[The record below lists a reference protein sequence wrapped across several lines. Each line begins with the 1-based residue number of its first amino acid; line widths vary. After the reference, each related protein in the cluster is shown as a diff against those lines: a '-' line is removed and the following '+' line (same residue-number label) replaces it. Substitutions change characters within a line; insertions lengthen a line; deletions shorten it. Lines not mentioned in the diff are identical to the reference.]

1 MCSGHTPL
9 RVWPQLGA
17 RPGGPVTVVV
27 SDVRE
32 ELVGYVN
39 GQPYMRR
46 ELEMPSAALHHAGA
60 RPGPGPL
67 LCARQLHGPGVRC
80 VSRRPASQA
89 KPLAQCSAGRGGS
102 PTAYAAACIPHAHM
116 RGRGARARAGI
127 QAVKLEELERRLR
140 NDIVHEA
147 LAWGGRVLLHREV
160 PRSQAF
166 SPLAS
171 PTAAGAGAATPGA
184 ARGNGAGAGGVGDS
198 ERAWSVDDAGLGPGV
213 AKAGAADS
221 EDVTRQQEDECV
233 AAFWEP
239 TGAPRA
245 LRLAARS
252 ADVCT
257 RAATRAQP
265 CCAAQVATWAT
276 STRA

>member
-1 MCSGHTPL
+1 
-9 RVWPQLGA
+9 
-17 RPGGPVTVVV
+17 
-27 SDVRE
+27 
-32 ELVGYVN
+32 
-39 GQPYMRR
+39 
-46 ELEMPSAALHHAGA
+46 
-60 RPGPGPL
+60 
-67 LCARQLHGPGVRC
+67 
-80 VSRRPASQA
+80 
-89 KPLAQCSAGRGGS
+89 
-102 PTAYAAACIPHAHM
+102 M

-184 ARGNGAGAGGVGDS
+184 ARGSGAGAGGVGDS

-213 AKAGAADS
+213 AEAGAADS

-252 ADVCT
+252 AAVCT

-265 CCAAQVATWAT
+265 CCAAQVAMGDIDAGLAT
-276 STRA
+276 PLEVWQGLAAEGFNVAYRRLPLSRERTPEAADLDVLHRQLLTQPDGARPEQPRTLP